1 MKLKPIFVPKLP
13 KDLKENKLIST
24 YSDFREFPTIEMK
37 MMTGKYSGLKAT
49 VTFNFT
55 HREYKGKV
63 FKKIYL
69 GPAHEVYKVA
79 VRQASKIGL
88 NLERQFNTEWNRT
101 QSNLLNAPSKN
112 KSILNLGIYKKDS
125 YGLYDIT
132 DPSVLLDQKIIES
145 GLSLRDFANQS
156 EVNETT
162 LFRHLKGTFEISRDV
177 AIKYA
182 RTLGCDP
189 AEILFN
195 SLNIP
200 VWGSTDTQEMS
211 MVNKYSV
218 YASEITATTKINNV
232 KVPREIYRP
241 DIKAI
246 AIDCPNSIY
255 HGHTA
260 FYYNSNEPIVFENQI
275 VIVGTKSIKNFSDA
289 QPRMRYFIGIYKKN
303 RNGKTID
310 LHTIDTDVIDLGLIE
325 PDEDTYSYDDFVGVQ
340 NSQRII
346 VDDIVPE
353 FVAPIVSIVNTSKIN
368 DKIKVEINKKFK
380 TVHTKN
386 RYEDFDSIRH
396 FQNLKNAD
404 VTIEEVKKNAAI
416 GAELIKQM
424 ELSKRDVQKNID
436 EAIQKIQDAEEP
448 NITPEEA
455 AK

>member
-1 MKLKPIFVPKLP
+1 
-13 KDLKENKLIST
+13 
-24 YSDFREFPTIEMK
+24 
-37 MMTGKYSGLKAT
+37 
-49 VTFNFT
+49 
-55 HREYKGKV
+55 
-63 FKKIYL
+63 
-69 GPAHEVYKVA
+69 
-79 VRQASKIGL
+79 
-88 NLERQFNTEWNRT
+88 
-101 QSNLLNAPSKN
+101 
-112 KSILNLGIYKKDS
+112 LNLGIYKKDS

>member
-1 MKLKPIFVPKLP
+1 MKLEPIYSPNLP
-13 KDLKENKLIST
+13 KDLKESKLIST
-24 YSDFREFPTIEMK
+24 YSDIREFPKIEMK
-37 MMTGKYSGLKAT
+37 MATGKYTGLVAT

-55 HREYKGKV
+55 HRDYKDKV
-63 FKKIYL
+63 FKKIFI
-69 GPAHEVYKVA
+69 GPAQEVYKVA
-79 VRQASKIGL
+79 VRQSSKIGL

-101 QSNLLNAPSKN
+101 QSNLLNEPSKN
-112 KSILNLGIYKKDS
+112 KSILNLGVYKKDS

-145 GLSLRDFANQS
+145 GLSLKDFANQS

-162 LFRHLKGTFEISRDV
+162 LFRHLKGTFEISREV

-275 VIVGTKSIKNFSDA
+275 VIVGTKSIKNFSDDKS
-289 QPRMRYFIGIYKKN
+289 RMRYFIGIYKKN

-325 PDEDTYSYDDFVGVQ
+325 PDEDTYSYDDFVGIEIAQ
-340 NSQRII
+340 KTII
-346 VDDIVPE
+346 DNIVPE
-353 FVAPIVSIVNTSKIN
+353 FVAPVVSLVNSSKIN
-368 DKIKVEINKKFK
+368 DKIRVEINKKFK
-380 TVHTKN
+380 KVHTKN
-386 RYEDFDSIRH
+386 RTEDFNSIQD
-396 FQNLKNAD
+396 FKKLSNAIVSIQEAKNA
-404 VTIEEVKKNAAI
+404 AAI

-424 ELSKRDVQKNID
+424 ELNKKNLKAV
-436 EAIQKIQDAEEP
+436 EASIQKLEDIEEP
-448 NITPEEA
+448 NLTPEEVG
-455 AK
+455 K

>member
-1 MKLKPIFVPKLP
+1 MKLEPIYDPKLP
-13 KDLKENKLIST
+13 KDLKESKLIST
-24 YSDFREFPTIEMK
+24 YSDIREFPTIEMK
-37 MMTGKYSGLKAT
+37 MATGKFTGLVAT
-49 VTFNFT
+49 VKFNFT

-69 GPAHEVYKVA
+69 GPAQEVYKVA

-88 NLERQFNTEWNRT
+88 NLERQFNIEWNRT

-145 GLSLRDFANQS
+145 GLSLKDFANQS

-162 LFRHLKGTFEISRDV
+162 LFRHLKGTFEISREV

-200 VWGSTDTQEMS
+200 VWGTTDTQDMT

-218 YASEITATTKINNV
+218 YASEITANRKGNNV

-246 AIDCPNSIY
+246 NIDCPNSIY

-275 VIVGTKSIKNFSDA
+275 VIVGTRSIKNFSDDKS
-289 QPRMRYFIGIYKKN
+289 RMRYFIGIYKKN

-310 LHTIDTDVIDLGLIE
+310 LHTIDTDVINLGLVE
-325 PDEDTYSYDDFVGVQ
+325 PDEDTYSFDDFVEVQ

-346 VDDIVPE
+346 VENINPE
-353 FVAPIVSIVNTSKIN
+353 FVAPIVSLVNTSKIN
-368 DKIKVEINKKFK
+368 DKIRVEINKKIK
-380 TVHTKN
+380 KIHTKN
-386 RYEDFDSIRH
+386 RTEDWKSIQDFQQLRH
-396 FQNLKNAD
+396 AFISINDAKNS
-404 VTIEEVKKNAAI
+404 AAI

-424 ELSKRDVQKNID
+424 ELKINNKKAI
-436 EAIQKIQDAEEP
+436 EASIQKLEDIEEP
-448 NITPEEA
+448 NLTPEEA
-455 AK
+455 NN

>member
-1 MKLKPIFVPKLP
+1 MKLEPIYSPNLP
-13 KDLKENKLIST
+13 KDLKESKLIST

-37 MMTGKYSGLKAT
+37 MATGKYTGLVAT

-69 GPAHEVYKVA
+69 GPAQEVYKVA

-88 NLERQFNTEWNRT
+88 NLERQFNIEWNKT

-145 GLSLRDFANQS
+145 GLSLKDFANQS

-162 LFRHLKGTFEISRDV
+162 LFRHLKGTFEISREV

-200 VWGSTDTQEMS
+200 VWGSTDTQEMT

-218 YASEITATTKINNV
+218 YASEITATTKVNNV

-246 AIDCPNSIY
+246 IIDAPNSIY
-255 HGHTA
+255 HAHTA

-275 VIVGTKSIKNFSDA
+275 VIVGTKSIKNFSDGK
-289 QPRMRYFIGIYKKN
+289 PRMRYFIGIYKKN

-346 VDDIVPE
+346 VEDIVPE
-353 FVAPIVSIVNTSKIN
+353 FVAPIVSLVNTAKIN
-368 DKIKVEINKKFK
+368 DKIRVEINKKFK
-380 TVHTKN
+380 KVHTKN
-386 RYEDFDSIRH
+386 RTEDFNSIQD
-396 FQNLKNAD
+396 FKKLSNAIVSIQEAKNA
-404 VTIEEVKKNAAI
+404 AAI
-416 GAELIKQM
+416 GAELIKQL
-424 ELSKRDVQKNID
+424 ELKHNNKKAV
-436 EAIQKIQDAEEP
+436 EASIQKLEDIEEP

-455 AK
+455 NS